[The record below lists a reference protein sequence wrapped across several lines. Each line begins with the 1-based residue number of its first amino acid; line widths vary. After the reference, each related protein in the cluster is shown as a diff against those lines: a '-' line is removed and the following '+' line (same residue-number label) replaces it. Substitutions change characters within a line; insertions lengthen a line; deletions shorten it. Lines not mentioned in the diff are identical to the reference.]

1 MKALLINPPREN
13 EIIGNNPPII
23 EKERGF
29 NPRGIGGEYLFT
41 KDYKTIIVILGRYDS
56 IEIYEYGRLQAAMPI
71 NSIYNVDEICY
82 QHGIFY
88 NIPEDER

>member
-1 MKALLINPPREN
+1 MTAEQLKQ
-13 EIIGNNPPII
+13 
-23 EKERGF
+23 RGF
-29 NPRGIGGEYLFT
+29 TPKGLGGEYLLT

-71 NSIYNVDEICY
+71 NSIYHVDEICY

-88 NIPEDER
+88 NVPEDER